1 MIKAVEIGGNEL
13 IYFTADTHFGHAN
26 ILRFCDRPF
35 ASVQEMDA
43 TMIRKWNAKVHN
55 NDTVFILGDMFFR
68 STNVEEV
75 LGQLKGKKRLIVG
88 NHDTFWMRKVSLE
101 KYFESVDSLLEIS
114 DGQHGLTLCHYPML
128 SWNHQR
134 RTYMIHGHI
143 HNDTTMDFWPL
154 IAARER
160 VLNAGADINR
170 FEPVSFD
177 ELLAN
182 NLRFKQ
188 EWAGENRE

>member
-1 MIKAVEIGGNEL
+1 M

-26 ILRFCDRPF
+26 ILLFCDRPF

-43 TMIRKWNAKVHN
+43 AMIQKWNAKVHN

-75 LGQLKGKKRLIVG
+75 LAQLKGKKRLIMG
-88 NHDTFWMRKVSLE
+88 NHDTFWMRKVPLE
-101 KYFESVDSLLEIS
+101 KYFEGVDPFLEVS
-114 DGQHGLTLCHYPML
+114 DGQHGLTLCHYPLL

-134 RTYMIHGHI
+134 RTYMVHGHI

-160 VLNAGADINR
+160 VLNAGAGINN
-170 FEPVSFD
+170 FEPVTFD

-182 NLRFKQ
+182 NQRFKQ
-188 EWAGENRE
+188 ERAGESHE

>member
-1 MIKAVEIGGNEL
+1 M

-35 ASVQEMDA
+35 ATIQEMDA
-43 TMIRKWNAKVHN
+43 AMIQKWNAKVHN

-75 LGQLKGKKRLIVG
+75 LAQLKGKKRLVIG
-88 NHDTFWMRKVSLE
+88 NHDTFWMRKIPLE
-101 KYFESVDSLLEIS
+101 KYFESVDPFLEVS

-154 IAARER
+154 ITARER
-160 VLNAGADINR
+160 VLNAGADINN
-170 FEPVSFD
+170 FEPVTFD

-182 NLRFKQ
+182 NQRFKQ
-188 EWAGENRE
+188 ERAGKSHE

>member
-88 NHDTFWMRKVSLE
+88 NHDTFWMRKVSLV

>member
-1 MIKAVEIGGNEL
+1 M
-13 IYFTADTHFGHAN
+13 IYFTADPHFGHAN

-43 TMIRKWNAKVHN
+43 AMIQKWNAKVHN

-75 LGQLKGKKRLIVG
+75 LAKLKGKKRLIVG
-88 NHDTFWMRKVSLE
+88 NHDTFWMRKVPLE
-101 KYFESVDSLLEIS
+101 KYFESVDPFLEIS

-128 SWNHQR
+128 TWNHQR
-134 RTYMIHGHI
+134 RTYMVHSHI

-160 VLNAGADINR
+160 VLNAGADINN
-170 FEPVSFD
+170 FEPVTFD